1 LDKLREWIDWKIY
14 DSLIAEKCD
23 VPHDLLGIH
32 ECGGDQ
38 VVTVYRPCAI
48 SISVIDDKTDKE
60 YKLEEI
66 SDNGFFGAY
75 IVGGKIGSYTVSVKY
90 SEDDVIEF
98 KDPYSFE
105 PVIGELDRYLF
116 AEGNHTSIYKKLG
129 SHPMELNGVKGTSF
143 AVWAPNA
150 KGVSV
155 VGDFNMWDGRM
166 HQMRRHGSSGIYE
179 LFIPGVAEGAV
190 YKYRITSAKGDKL
203 YKTDPYGNYSE
214 LRPGNASV
222 VYDIY
227 DYKWKDASWINRRR
241 KIDRETRRRMPMN
254 IYECHIGSW
263 RKHNDGTEDGF
274 YTYREAANQLGDYLV
289 KMSYT
294 HVELMGIAEYPF
306 DGSWG
311 YQVVGYYA
319 PTSRYGTP
327 DDFKYFVD
335 HMHNLGIGVILDW
348 VPAHFPRDEHGLGRF
363 DGTPLYEHPDPRRG
377 EHPDWGTYIFNYGKT
392 EVSNFLIA
400 NAIFWAREYHIDGLR
415 VDAVASMLYLD
426 YGKRDGEW
434 LPNPDGSK
442 ENREAIAM
450 LKKLNS
456 VVPKE
461 EPGVYVIAE
470 ESTSWSGVTAPV
482 ELDGLGF
489 LFKWNMGW
497 MNDFLEYMK
506 TDPYFRAGNHNKL
519 CFSMMY
525 AYSENFIQVLS
536 HDEVVHGKA
545 SMIYKMPGD
554 MRNKFSNLKAAYGFM
569 YGHPGK
575 KLLFMGQEFAQTRE
589 WSEARELDWEL
600 LQYPEHIG
608 MQKYIKDLN
617 KFYITYDALHFND
630 YDPMGFEWMSCDD
643 NNNSIVSFVRR
654 GSTPGKQL
662 LFVCNFTPVLHD
674 KYRIPVPCKGVY
686 SLIMNSD
693 DAKYGGDGTKVSTNI
708 KSDKIFCG
716 GKDDSIELVVPPLS
730 TVIFRY
736 NYKEEIQ

>member
-1 LDKLREWIDWKIY
+1 
-14 DSLIAEKCD
+14 
-23 VPHDLLGIH
+23 
-32 ECGGDQ
+32 
-38 VVTVYRPCAI
+38 
-48 SISVIDDKTDKE
+48 
-60 YKLEEI
+60 
-66 SDNGFFGAY
+66 
-75 IVGGKIGSYTVSVKY
+75 
-90 SEDDVIEF
+90 
-98 KDPYSFE
+98 
-105 PVIGELDRYLF
+105 
-116 AEGNHTSIYKKLG
+116 
-129 SHPMELNGVKGTSF
+129 
-143 AVWAPNA
+143 
-150 KGVSV
+150 
-155 VGDFNMWDGRM
+155 
-166 HQMRRHGSSGIYE
+166 
-179 LFIPGVAEGAV
+179 
-190 YKYRITSAKGDKL
+190 
-203 YKTDPYGNYSE
+203 
-214 LRPGNASV
+214 
-222 VYDIY
+222 
-227 DYKWKDASWINRRR
+227 
-241 KIDRETRRRMPMN
+241 MPMN